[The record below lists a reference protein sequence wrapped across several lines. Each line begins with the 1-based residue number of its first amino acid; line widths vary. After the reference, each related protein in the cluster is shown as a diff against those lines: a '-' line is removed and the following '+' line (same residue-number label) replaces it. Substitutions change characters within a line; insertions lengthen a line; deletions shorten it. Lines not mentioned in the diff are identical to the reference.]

1 MGGFDYPNG
10 FVYDGGM
17 TPDAFGTGVA
27 GAFVAIYLLIML
39 FSFAVSIAVYVLHS
53 LGLYTIAQRRGLK
66 HAWLSWIPFGIV
78 WILGSISDQY
88 QYVVKGRVKN
98 RRKAMLALAIAA
110 TMVYI
115 IWFAALIMSAIMG
128 DSLMAMFGFAGGFI
142 LLMIVAL
149 VSIIL
154 QYICYYDLYRSCQP
168 SNAVLYLILSIV
180 VSGILP
186 IFVFVCRKN
195 DLGMPPRKQQPVQTF
210 VSPVQ
215 QPYTSPVQT
224 YAPPVYA
231 PPVQTY
237 TPPVQPF
244 AAPVQEQPAEIVEEP
259 ADGFAQPEEFEE

>member
-17 TPDAFGTGVA
+17 TPDVAATGAVGIFVGVYILFIFLTMAFS
-27 GAFVAIYLLIML
+27 ML
-39 FSFAVSIAVYVLHS
+39 SYILHS

-66 HAWLSWIPFGIV
+66 HSWLAWVPFGNV
-78 WILGSISDQY
+78 WLLGSISDQY
-88 QYVVKGRVKN
+88 QYIVKGKVKN
-98 RRKAMLALAIAA
+98 RRKVMLGLNIGVAAIYVAMVVILVVGIISGNEMAVVLGILFSMLAFLVVIIAL
-110 TMVYI
+110 TILMYI
-115 IWFAALIMSAIMG
+115 S
-128 DSLMAMFGFAGGFI
+128 
-142 LLMIVAL
+142 
-149 VSIIL
+149 
-154 QYICYYDLYRSCQP
+154 YYDLYRSCQP
-168 SNAVLYLILSIV
+168 SNAELYLVLSIV
-180 VSGILP
+180 VSITLP
-186 IFVFVCRKN
+186 LLVFFCRKK